1 MKDQLV
7 NVLEMKEKES
17 QMKCL
22 KPFFEAEQ
30 RQSFWSFITK
40 QQNIRMNYTCL
51 SDPVSVYVHMCVHT
65 PTHRHAQW
73 DSHTLPFL

>member
-30 RQSFWSFITK
+30 RQSF
-40 QQNIRMNYTCL
+40 
-51 SDPVSVYVHMCVHT
+51 
-65 PTHRHAQW
+65 
-73 DSHTLPFL
+73 